1 MEAPLVQLFRF
12 LQHQQAPLT
21 ILLMVIIIELS
32 VMMTMPLLGLMQEQV
47 LKVMRKNLM
56 DLLVI

>member
-1 MEAPLVQLFRF
+1 
-12 LQHQQAPLT
+12 
-21 ILLMVIIIELS
+21 MVIIIELS
-32 VMMTMPLLGLMQEQV
+32 VMMTTTLNGMMQEQV